1 MTDALRVSFMVLGNT
16 MNAHKVFMD
25 KLKSKVKL
33 HEVSLKEQSD
43 VIIAFVPIV
52 SRAGTDIQAALDQ
65 IPKGF
70 PHQRIILVSLHHT
83 FDPGYIAPDSRHS
96 VNRSDVFAVDCL
108 FYEDQGLLNSQCNDK
123 ALNRVI
129 NHLGGETPPDNV
141 SVMSWLSVVNNI
153 ELISGIMTELILLLV
168 GLLLPEGYS
177 YFKFFMTENFLL
189 IILAVILNYFSY
201 SKLCSEK
208 EHVTT
213 RLRFDFKM
221 TQDFPPIIKFFV
233 MVLGNTLNTH
243 RTFLD
248 RLKISPRLQEVFLP
262 EDSDVIFAFV
272 PVVSRAGT
280 DIVTAVEKIPQTK
293 PVVLVVLHHTFN
305 HDYVAPDS
313 RTHVNKNRV
322 FAVDCLIYEEQGLL
336 NCMRNEDA
344 IRAVK
349 KHLNTDN
356 NTENNRCD
364 FFAML
369 EQHGIQLKWIYIGAG
384 VLVLLIIIFIII
396 GVLV

>member
-33 HEVSLKEQSD
+33 HDVSLKEQSD

-65 IPKGF
+65 IPKGL

-83 FDPGYIAPDSRHS
+83 YDPGYIAPDSRHS

-201 SKLCSEK
+201 SKLILWIFYTINI
-208 EHVTT
+208 VFFFIFQIQ
-213 RLRFDFKM
+213 RIM
-221 TQDFPPIIKFFV
+221 TEIELDSNRYYYIPII
-233 MVLGNTLNTH
+233 NW
-243 RTFLD
+243 D
-248 RLKISPRLQEVFLP
+248 EV
-262 EDSDVIFAFV
+262 
-272 PVVSRAGT
+272 
-280 DIVTAVEKIPQTK
+280 
-293 PVVLVVLHHTFN
+293 
-305 HDYVAPDS
+305 VA
-313 RTHVNKNRV
+313 
-322 FAVDCLIYEEQGLL
+322 
-336 NCMRNEDA
+336 
-344 IRAVK
+344 
-349 KHLNTDN
+349 
-356 NTENNRCD
+356 
-364 FFAML
+364 
-369 EQHGIQLKWIYIGAG
+369 
-384 VLVLLIIIFIII
+384 
-396 GVLV
+396 